1 MMENFRGCRVLAYC
15 VMCNHFH
22 ILHEVPPKLK
32 TPLSDEQL
40 LKRLGAL
47 YLKAFVVNLAKE
59 LAAARKEASEGRAR
73 DGEAHVQRIH
83 ERFTYRMLLLEA
95 GEEKAPEVVNE
106 EGEQVM
112 EMVRK
117 GMRREG
123 TVCSFHGLEQVVPA
137 TGHVSIGR
145 MLRWKV
151 RYFTDGAAIGSRA
164 FVDVLFEQCRERFG
178 PKRKSGA
185 RKMRGRAAGAVDV
198 LWSARDLC
206 SRGSASRSNRQRQNQ
221 ITDIDDGRWSSLG
234 SPQPHKKFLNQWGR
248 ICKRGP
254 EPKAGADRCLRD
266 PQAERFAVYHV
277 IAAAK

>member
-123 TVCSFHGLEQVVPA
+123 TVCSSHGSCVHWKDAAVEGEILYGRSGDRQPCVCGRLVRAVPGTLRA
-137 TGHVSIGR
+137 EAQERRAQDARQGGR
-145 MLRWKV
+145 
-151 RYFTDGAAIGSRA
+151 
-164 FVDVLFEQCRERFG
+164 
-178 PKRKSGA
+178 
-185 RKMRGRAAGAVDV
+185 RGRCVVERAGSVQQ
-198 LWSARDLC
+198 
-206 SRGSASRSNRQRQNQ
+206 G
-221 ITDIDDGRWSSLG
+221 
-234 SPQPHKKFLNQWGR
+234 
-248 ICKRGP
+248 ICK
-254 EPKAGADRCLRD
+254 
-266 PQAERFAVYHV
+266 
-277 IAAAK
+277 